1 MRVAD
6 RRLWAVQ
13 QALGR
18 TVVVKSRSPSL
29 FHSSHFN
36 WEPAEGLEMF
46 RYVSS
51 ILSSLPAEFILLTYG
66 FGKASSAFGLCESLL
81 YLN

>member
-1 MRVAD
+1 
-6 RRLWAVQ
+6 
-13 QALGR
+13 
-18 TVVVKSRSPSL
+18 
-29 FHSSHFN
+29 
-36 WEPAEGLEMF
+36 MF
-46 RYVSS
+46 GYVSS